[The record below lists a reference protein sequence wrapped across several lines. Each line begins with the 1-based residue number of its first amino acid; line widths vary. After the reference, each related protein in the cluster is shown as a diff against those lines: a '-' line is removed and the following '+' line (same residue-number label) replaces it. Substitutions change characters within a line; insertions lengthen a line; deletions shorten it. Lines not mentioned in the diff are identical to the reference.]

1 LPGGADRPVVST
13 VAAASQP
20 LATVPAPPPFV
31 PAPPLSAPTP
41 PPPAVTI
48 KEAPPGAVPP
58 PPASEP
64 DLARLLLEVVSEKT
78 GYPIEM
84 LDLSMMMEAD
94 LGIDSIKRVQILSAI
109 QDRVPGLPEVDTQ
122 QLAGLTTLGAI
133 LASMQPPE
141 AVASRPVTA
150 ATPEAAPAHD
160 TSARDVTR
168 AISTRRS
175 AVRIV
180 PAPRTSFAVP
190 GLYSGTIV
198 VTDEGTGVA
207 QALVSALSRRGL
219 RAEVSGTLPDAAS
232 SVIFL
237 GGLRPVTTVE
247 EALAVNREAFDL
259 ARAIAARMQASRG
272 VFVTVQD
279 TGGGW
284 GASEAIGV
292 RAWLAG
298 IGALA
303 KTAALEWPRATVKA
317 IDVDRHHR
325 DVEAIAAAIV
335 EELLGGGPEHEVGLS
350 ADGRRTVPCCIDADV
365 PWPEPCVDERSVIL
379 ASGGARGVTAAAL
392 LELAGQTRAR
402 FILLGRT
409 ALIDEPP
416 AYAGIDESSALKR
429 VALAEAQ
436 QQGRSITP
444 KALDR
449 EVGRVMAAREI
460 RATLDA
466 FTARG
471 AHARYVCV
479 DVRDAAALAT
489 ALEPIRRD
497 WGPITG
503 VVHGAGVL
511 ADASI
516 ANKTPEQFD
525 EVFSTKVLGLAA
537 LLEVTAHDP
546 LRTICLFSSVAARY
560 GNAGQSDYA
569 MANEI
574 LNKVAREEARR
585 RGPQVHVT
593 SINWGPWE
601 AGMVTPA
608 LRRHFADRGVALI
621 PLQAGAARFVDE
633 IQSGSGGDVE
643 VVIGASLAP
652 LMSDSETTVEVV
664 VNAATYPHLGSHLI
678 QGVPTL
684 PVVQVI
690 EWFVRL
696 ARARAPEWTFR
707 ACRRVKVLKGVQ
719 LASFNDGGDERFV
732 LRARPIANGSEL
744 TLRLELAA
752 PDGTRHYEA
761 DVEMAASGAP
771 APNGGTFA
779 PNGLRLDVSPWA
791 PAQLYSR
798 EHLFHGRDFQVIHR
812 VNGISRDGIEAVVS
826 GTSAMGWA
834 GGPWRTDP
842 AAIDGGLQLMLLW
855 SSHYMEQQ
863 CLPLAIGEFIQ
874 YTEPP
879 TDVPLHCVVR
889 TSASSALSAKFDMV
903 LVRPDQQAVARL
915 SDVEMYVVP
924 GGTD

>member
-1 LPGGADRPVVST
+1 VSIE
-13 VAAASQP
+13 V
-20 LATVPAPPPFV
+20 APP
-31 PAPPLSAPTP
+31 T
-41 PPPAVTI
+41 
-48 KEAPPGAVPP
+48 AVPP
-58 PPASEP
+58 PPASEV
-64 DLARLLLEVVSEKT
+64 DLAQLLLEVVSEKT
-78 GYPIEM
+78 GYPVEM
-84 LDLSMMMEAD
+84 LDLSMTMEAD

-109 QDRVPGLPEVDTQ
+109 QERVPGLPEVDTQ

-133 LASMQPPE
+133 LASMKRSD
-141 AVASRPVTA
+141 AVASPSASRA
-150 ATPEAAPAHD
+150 PEAAPLQEA
-160 TSARDVTR
+160 TSAV
-168 AISTRRS
+168 STRRS

-180 PAPRTSFAVP
+180 PAPTTGFAVP
-190 GLYSGTIV
+190 GLCAGPIV
-198 VTDEGTGVA
+198 VTDEGTGIA
-207 QALVSALSRRGL
+207 QALVSALFRRGL
-219 RAEVSGTLPDAAS
+219 RAEVSGTPSDAAS

-259 ARAIAARMQASRG
+259 ARSIASRMQVSRG

-279 TGGGW
+279 TGGCW
-284 GASEAIGV
+284 GASETIGV

-298 IGALA
+298 VGALA
-303 KTAALEWPRATVKA
+303 KTAALEWPDVTVKA
-317 IDVDRHHR
+317 IDVDRHQR
-325 DVEAIAAAIV
+325 DADAIAAAIV
-335 EELLGGGPEHEVGLS
+335 EELLGGGPEREVGLS

-365 PWPEPCVDERSVIL
+365 PSPEPCVDDQSVIL

-392 LELAGQTRAR
+392 LELAARTRAR

-409 ALIDEPP
+409 ALIDEAP
-416 AYAGIDESSALKR
+416 AYVGIDDSSALTR
-429 VALAEAQ
+429 IALAEARR
-436 QQGRSITP
+436 QGRSMTP

-449 EVGRVMAAREI
+449 EVGRLIATREI
-460 RATLDA
+460 RATLAA
-466 FTARG
+466 FAERG
-471 AHARYVCV
+471 AEARYVGV
-479 DVRDAAALAT
+479 DVRDASALAAALD
-489 ALEPIRRD
+489 PIRRA

-503 VVHGAGVL
+503 LVHGAGVL
-511 ADASI
+511 ADALL

-525 EVFSTKVLGLAA
+525 EVFSTKVRGLAA

-593 SINWGPWE
+593 SMNWGPWA

-608 LRRHFADRGVALI
+608 LRQHFADRGVALI
-621 PLQAGAARFVDE
+621 PLQAGAVRFVE
-633 IQSGSGGDVE
+633 EVQSGSAGDVE

-652 LMSDSETTVEVV
+652 LTSDQETAVEVV

-684 PVVQVI
+684 PVVQVL

-696 ARARAPEWTFR
+696 ARARAPEWTVR
-707 ACRRVKVLKGVQ
+707 ACRHVKVLKGVR
-719 LASFNDGGDERFV
+719 LARFTEGGDERFV
-732 LRARPIANGSEL
+732 LRARPIANGSGL

-752 PDGTRHYEA
+752 LDGTRHYEA
-761 DVEMAASGAP
+761 DVEMTDSGAP
-771 APNGGTFA
+771 TPSGTFA

-812 VNGISRDGIEAVVS
+812 LNGISRDGIEAVVR
-826 GTSAMGWA
+826 GTGAMGWA

-855 SSHYMEQQ
+855 SSHYMEQH
-863 CLPLAIGEFIQ
+863 CLPLAIGEFVQ
-874 YTEPP
+874 YAEPP
-879 TDVPLHCVVR
+879 GDAPLHCVVR
-889 TSASSALSAKFDMV
+889 TSASSTLSAKFDMF
-903 LVRPDQQAVARL
+903 LVGPDQRPVARL

-924 GGTD
+924 GGTA